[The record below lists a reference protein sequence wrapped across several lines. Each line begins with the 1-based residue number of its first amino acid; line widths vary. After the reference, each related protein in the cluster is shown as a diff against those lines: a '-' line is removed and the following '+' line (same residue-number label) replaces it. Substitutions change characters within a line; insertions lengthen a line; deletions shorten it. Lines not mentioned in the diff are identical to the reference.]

1 MPDTERTP
9 PRVRVV
15 VLNWNSW
22 WFSRRCLRAL
32 AATDYPPD
40 RYHVVLVDNASV
52 DGSLERL
59 LHEFPDL
66 RVVRNEV
73 NLGFAEGCNR
83 AMRDL
88 DDIDMVALVNNDA
101 VVEPGWLAAMVD
113 ALEGHPGAG
122 AAAARLVLEPAF
134 VRLSV
139 EVRGGPVQVRSVSVD
154 GVDATSRTRFG
165 GAARSEG
172 RTEWP
177 MELEHVLDGPAELL
191 VPVGVGE
198 HDVEVDL
205 AGPAEVTLRCGGRS
219 SGPLSAGGAGGTDG
233 TVLRL
238 RVTSDDVRIELLNG
252 LGTARNQVG
261 ESYDRHFGEPADPE
275 AVPELAGPPIEV
287 TGFSGGG
294 VLLRAEV
301 LAQVGLFDPRFFAYY
316 EDSDLSWRSARAG
329 WLTVAAPGAVIRHAF
344 GGSGGSRAPG
354 FFFLNYRNWLLTV
367 GRNAEPSLRRAAWA
381 SARER
386 ARWTVRANVA
396 SPLKHRRAPSWDLVS
411 AWMRTFA
418 GVAAVRVAAR
428 RDRSNMPGALPTG
441 AVRSAFQPEFSPR
454 GPSRRPGGPL
464 LVALDVGPEPE
475 QRQGR
480 GEVGVAG
487 RFLAALSSADQALD
501 VVAVRAT
508 TDGGLR
514 RLSPAETAAMLD
526 VAGPHRTVAPQDL
539 LLGPLPEGTVLL
551 RPDEDGAA
559 LRWTVVGAGRPG
571 GPPTPPVPPD
581 PAELSAVL
589 AAAVAGDR
597 PE

>member
-32 AATDYPPD
+32 AETDYPVD
-40 RYHVVLVDNASV
+40 RFQVVLVDNASV

-88 DDIDMVALVNNDA
+88 DDVDMVALVNNDA

-113 ALEGHPGAG
+113 ALDRHPGAG

-134 VRLSV
+134 VRLSADV
-139 EVRGGPVQVRSVSVD
+139 IGDPVRVLSVSVD

-177 MELEHVLDGPAELL
+177 MELEHVLDGAAELL
-191 VPVGVGE
+191 VPVGEGE
-198 HDVEVDL
+198 HDVEVRL
-205 AGPAEVTLRCGGRS
+205 TGSAEVSLRCGDRAS
-219 SGPLSAGGAGGTDG
+219 ATLQAGGADEAE
-233 TVLRL
+233 L
-238 RVTSDDVRIELLNG
+238 RVRVMSGDERIELLNG
-252 LGTARNQVG
+252 LGTERNQVG
-261 ESYDRHFGEPADPE
+261 ESYDRHFGEPSDPD

-294 VLLRAEV
+294 VLLRSEV
-301 LAQVGLFDPRFFAYY
+301 LAEVGLFDPRFFAYY

-329 WLTVAAPGAVIRHAF
+329 WTTVTAPAAVIRHAF

-367 GRNAEPSLRRAAWA
+367 GRNADRALRRAAWA
-381 SARER
+381 SVRER
-386 ARWTVRANVA
+386 VRWALRANVA
-396 SPLKHRRAPSWDLVS
+396 SPLKHRRAPSWDLVV
-411 AWMRTFA
+411 AWLRTLA

-428 RDRSNMPGALPTG
+428 RDRATLPGARPT
-441 AVRSAFQPEFSPR
+441 ASVVAAFQPEFSPR
-454 GPSRRPGGPL
+454 GPSRRPGGPS
-464 LVALDVGPEPE
+464 LVALDVGPQARHP
-475 QRQGR
+475 R
-480 GEVGVAG
+480 GHGDPGPAI

-501 VVAVRAT
+501 VIPVRAT
-508 TDGGLR
+508 ADGGFG
-514 RLSPAETAAMLD
+514 RLSPTETAE
-526 VAGPHRTVAPQDL
+526 L
-539 LLGPLPEGTVLL
+539 LGVEVPRLAATPEDRQLGPLPDGTVVV
-551 RPDEDGAA
+551 RATDDGDA
-559 LRWTVVGAGRPG
+559 LVWTVVGEDPEGRG
-571 GPPTPPVPPD
+571 RTRRVPPD
-581 PAELSAVL
+581 PAALSAAI
-589 AAAVAGDR
+589 AADR

>member
-22 WFSRRCLRAL
+22 WFSRRCLQAL
-32 AATDYPPD
+32 ARTDYPAD
-40 RYHVVLVDNASV
+40 RFHVVLVDNASV

-88 DDIDMVALVNNDA
+88 DDVDMVALVNNDA
-101 VVEPGWLAAMVD
+101 MVDPGWLAAMVD
-113 ALEGHPGAG
+113 ALDSHPGAG

-134 VRLSV
+134 VSLAIDVAGASV
-139 EVRGGPVQVRSVSVD
+139 RVRSVTVD

-191 VPVGVGE
+191 VPVGEGE
-198 HDVEVDL
+198 HVVRVQLEGSAD
-205 AGPAEVTLRCGGRS
+205 VTLRCGGRTS
-219 SGPLSAGGAGGTDG
+219 ETLPAAGAGGADLQLE
-233 TVLRL
+233 VR
-238 RVTSDDVRIELLNG
+238 SDDERIELLNG
-252 LGTARNQVG
+252 LGTERNQVG
-261 ESYDRHFGEPADPE
+261 ESYDRHFGEPADVD
-275 AVPELAGPPIEV
+275 ALPELAGPPIEV

-301 LAQVGLFDPRFFAYY
+301 LAEVGLFDPRFFAYY

-329 WLTVAAPGAVIRHAF
+329 WTTVTAPGAVIRHAF

-367 GRNAEPSLRRAAWA
+367 MRNADPPLRRAAWA

-386 ARWTVRANVA
+386 VRWAVRANVA
-396 SPLKHRRAPSWDLVS
+396 SPLKHRRAPSWDLVV
-411 AWMRTFA
+411 AWCRTLA
-418 GVAAVRVAAR
+418 GVAAVRCAAR
-428 RDRSNMPGALPTG
+428 RDRARVGSQPTG
-441 AVRSAFQPEFSPR
+441 AVHAAFQPEFSPR
-454 GPSRRPGGPL
+454 GPSRRPGGPV
-464 LVALDVGPEPE
+464 LVALDVGPET
-475 QRQGR
+475 RQSTGDAHAHAHAH
-480 GEVGVAG
+480 GEAAAS
-487 RFLAALSSADQALD
+487 RFLAALSAADLSLD
-501 VVAVRAT
+501 VLAVRAT
-508 TDGGLR
+508 ADGGMR
-514 RLSPAETAAMLD
+514 RLSPAEIAALLD
-526 VAGPHRTVAPQDL
+526 VAGPHRPVPPQEL
-539 LLGPLPEGTVLL
+539 LLGPLPDGTVVVG
-551 RPDEDGAA
+551 PDGDGTT
-559 LRWTVVGAGRPG
+559 LRWSVLGADPRSRARAG
-571 GPPTPPVPPD
+571 TVPPD
-581 PAELSAVL
+581 PAALV
-589 AAAVAGDR
+589 AALVDDPR
-597 PE
+597 R

>member
-32 AATDYPPD
+32 AETDYPAD
-40 RYHVVLVDNASV
+40 RYQVVLVDNASV

-66 RVVRNEV
+66 QVVRNEV

-88 DDIDMVALVNNDA
+88 DHVDMVALVNNDA
-101 VVEPGWLAAMVD
+101 MVEPGWLAAMAD
-113 ALEGHPGAG
+113 ALDGHPGAG

-139 EVRGGPVQVRSVSVD
+139 EVHGAPVQVRSVSVD

-172 RTEWP
+172 RIEWP
-177 MELEHVLDGPAELL
+177 MELEHVLDGPAEVL
-191 VPVGVGE
+191 VPVGEGE
-198 HDVEVDL
+198 HEVAVEL
-205 AGPAEVTLRCGGRS
+205 AGPAEVTLRCGDRS
-219 SGPLSAGGAGGTDG
+219 SETLQAGGADG
-233 TVLRL
+233 ADLQL
-238 RVTSDDVRIELLNG
+238 RVQSNDVRIELLNG
-252 LGTARNQVG
+252 LGTERNQVG
-261 ESYDRHFGEPADPE
+261 ESYDRHFGEPSDPE

-294 VLLRAEV
+294 VLLRTEV
-301 LAQVGLFDPRFFAYY
+301 LAEVGLFDPRFFAYY

-329 WLTVAAPGAVIRHAF
+329 WTTVTAPGAVIRHAF

-367 GRNAEPSLRRAAWA
+367 VRNAEPALRRAAWA

-386 ARWTVRANVA
+386 VRWAVRANVA
-396 SPLKHRRAPSWDLVS
+396 SPLKHRRAPSWDLVV
-411 AWMRTFA
+411 AWLRTLA
-418 GVAAVRVAAR
+418 GVAAVRLAAR
-428 RDRSNMPGALPTG
+428 RDRSTLPGAQPTG
-441 AVRSAFQPEFSPR
+441 SVVAAFQPEFSPR
-454 GPSRRPGGPL
+454 GPSRRPGGPT
-464 LVALDVGPEPE
+464 LVALDVGPESS

-480 GEVGVAG
+480 GDTGVAG
-487 RFLAALSSADQALD
+487 RFLAALATADLSLD

-508 TDGGLR
+508 
-514 RLSPAETAAMLD
+514 
-526 VAGPHRTVAPQDL
+526 
-539 LLGPLPEGTVLL
+539 
-551 RPDEDGAA
+551 
-559 LRWTVVGAGRPG
+559 
-571 GPPTPPVPPD
+571 
-581 PAELSAVL
+581 
-589 AAAVAGDR
+589 
-597 PE
+597 